1 MLRDGSAFVAPSKG
15 LYRLNKDGNNA
26 VEVPAPQHQEE
37 RVSAVEVVSDRL
49 YVGTPR
55 GLFSAPY
62 DYRRAKLPAKLEP
75 VKGFE
80 TADVT
85 AIWGVPVRGRVS
97 TSGPGSARA
106 ARTWETG
113 RPCSEVGGPKR
124 EWCGDTP
131 REDAVVRSGAGTGLG
146 SFVVVTSGGVYEA
159 RPYDAAAGPAD
170 SSCANGDLRFQRRIT
185 DDTNDAIPVPR
196 AWFPKRVARGAN
208 DRTGLVWAGADHGVD
223 LIAFGGTFTSVPE
236 TVVAT
241 FESSAVLNSNQVSA
255 VATVGTG
262 HNALLLVGT
271 SGGIYA
277 HRPALVNAKQFQGR
291 FGRPETLLS
300 WAQLP
305 VPPYDPRAQSRAGS
319 AQLR

>member
-1 MLRDGSAFVAPSKG
+1 M
-15 LYRLNKDGNNA
+15 
-26 VEVPAPQHQEE
+26 
-37 RVSAVEVVSDRL
+37 
-49 YVGTPR
+49 
-55 GLFSAPY
+55 
-62 DYRRAKLPAKLEP
+62 
-75 VKGFE
+75 
-80 TADVT
+80 
-85 AIWGVPVRGRVS
+85 
-97 TSGPGSARA
+97 
-106 ARTWETG
+106 
-113 RPCSEVGGPKR
+113 
-124 EWCGDTP
+124 
-131 REDAVVRSGAGTGLG
+131 RSGAGTGLG

-170 SSCANGDLRFQRRIT
+170 SSCTNGNLRFQRRIT

-277 HRPALVNAKQFQGR
+277 HRPALVNANSFKVDSVAPKPCFHGRSCLFPHTTRELKVGLAARSFGDSDLYRFIVRNGDGAPAITGRSLDLKMGGGQTDHLTIRALDPHLNRSAPLDLTLSVRSRTLAQWFQ
-291 FGRPETLLS
+291 ETNAKWVAALLAVAVLAAVS
-300 WAQLP
+300 GFFVVRTIRRLGA
-305 VPPYDPRAQSRAGS
+305 RSS
-319 AQLR
+319 STSS